1 MTQHHLPRR
10 RLLRAGLALAPL
22 GLGLAAPALGQPTGA
37 AQPPTRL
44 RGTIAAIAGD
54 RMTVVTR
61 EGPSVE
67 VALNDPLTVSALRR
81 LALSDIAP
89 NSYIGTAAAP
99 GPDGQL
105 QALEVL
111 VFPEAMRGTGEGHFP
126 WDLAPGSTMTNAT
139 VGATVEGRAGRELT
153 LNYKGQSVQVRVP
166 PEAPVVTLIP
176 ASRADLVPG
185 APVFLSATRNA
196 AGQLATG
203 RVTVGKDG
211 VAPPM

>member
-1 MTQHHLPRR
+1 MPSHLTRR
-10 RLLRAGLALAPL
+10 SLSALAATAIL
-22 GLGLAAPALGQPTGA
+22 APALPRPAA
-37 AQPPTRL
+37 AQQPAAPMRL
-44 RGTIAAIAGD
+44 RGTITAIEGNS
-54 RMTVVTR
+54 MTVATR
-61 EGPSVE
+61 EDTRVQ
-67 VALNDPLTVSALRR
+67 VLLNEGLTVSALRR

-89 NSYIGTAAAP
+89 NSYIGTAAVP
-99 GPDGQL
+99 GPDGRL

-139 VGATVEGRAGRELT
+139 VAATVEATAGRELT

-166 PEAPVVTLIP
+166 PEAPIVTLIP
-176 ASRADLVPG
+176 ASRADLVAG

-196 AGQLATG
+196 EGQLATG